1 MSADPHQP
9 LRPAPLLTA
18 ENEGFWAAAAEGRL
32 AIQRCDACKRWQHPP
47 RAMCPVCHS
56 VEQSFVDVAGTGAVH
71 SWSLLHHPRHPA
83 FEYPVVA
90 VLVDLDEGPRVLSD
104 LVDAD
109 PADVRVGLPVQV
121 AFAPTAG
128 GDVPVFRPRGVRA

>member
-1 MSADPHQP
+1 MSVVVLASAKGSPGTT
-9 LRPAPLLTA
+9 LT
-18 ENEGFWAAAAEGRL
+18 GLGLSWAWPG
-32 AIQRCDACKRWQHPP
+32 
-47 RAMCPVCHS
+47 
-56 VEQSFVDVAGTGAVH
+56 DVV
-71 SWSLLHHPRHPA
+71 
-83 FEYPVVA
+83 
-90 VLVDLDEGPRVLSD
+90 